1 MEIALVLIAT
11 FNFKGQKIVATVR
24 VFVCHWLILKLGRIG
39 NKKSNPE
46 PGKLYLF
53 YTEIKK
59 HTSLAPNN
67 WNKSIL
73 IPWPQNCDNVVGK

>member
-1 MEIALVLIAT
+1 MLKAT

-24 VFVCHWLILKLGRIG
+24 AFVYYWLVLKLGRIG
-39 NKKSNPE
+39 NEKSNPE
-46 PGKLYLF
+46 PGTLYLF
-53 YTEIKK
+53 STEIEK

-73 IPWPQNCDNVVGK
+73 KPWPQYCENVVGK